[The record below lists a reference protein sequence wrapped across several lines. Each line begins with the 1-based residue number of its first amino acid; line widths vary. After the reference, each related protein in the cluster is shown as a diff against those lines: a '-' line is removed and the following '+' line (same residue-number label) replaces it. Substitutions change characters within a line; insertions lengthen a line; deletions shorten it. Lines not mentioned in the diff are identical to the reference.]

1 MQVDFSAPILD
12 LNGQP
17 LVDDNGPV
25 NLGVICLQALLANHD
40 EDRNLSGLEKVRRFN
55 LATEIHANK
64 IVNVS
69 AEDIALL
76 KQLVARSFIVLVTGR
91 AWALLDP

>member
-25 NLGVICLQALLANHD
+25 NLGVICLQALLANTT
-40 EDRNLSGLEKVRRFN
+40 RTATSAVLRRFG
-55 LATEIHANK
+55 ASISPPRYTPT
-64 IVNVS
+64 
-69 AEDIALL
+69 
-76 KQLVARSFIVLVTGR
+76 RS
-91 AWALLDP
+91 